1 MDFDS
6 PDSDSEAL
14 DQIRNQ
20 GGSQARLGADTGS
33 RSAETSTRGGRSG
46 AGMASSSG
54 ARPEIVRL
62 EDEPRARP
70 SRPDY
75 SSEVKEWKRGASS
88 VDERKAILNKLLS
101 RQKSMNTGRGGGGT
115 RVGLDLSDDDSSDEN
130 KPQKSNFASR
140 EKLRNYL
147 LEMRTGMPAKDV
159 DTALSPHGRQQHVQ
173 HYDMELMKRMDAEA
187 FADISSI
194 MSRQC
199 ANILSC
205 PDMLTV
211 KRVCAHAQTDLAIYG
226 ISQLQ
231 LWTTG
236 TDDKDT
242 LESSGVDSTAA
253 GSVVLRLPH
262 VTKALQIAEDEGK
275 ISRGGGS
282 GGLADVG
289 IKIATVR
296 PDDFSWDELERAMRL
311 VGGESGSVS
320 HSASKKWY
328 AIHIVSPSPK
338 LYLSLG
344 LPGSGSADLP
354 RQVLLMSE
362 SVVSTNTVAVSNRMA
377 HSSPYKVKSLF
388 MSVAQALRPYT
399 SCHSALP
406 GRATGLY
413 RRSLAQL
420 ERSAA
425 LAELKEA
432 KGDGRRQM
440 PSE

>member
-1 MDFDS
+1 
-6 PDSDSEAL
+6 
-14 DQIRNQ
+14 
-20 GGSQARLGADTGS
+20 
-33 RSAETSTRGGRSG
+33 
-46 AGMASSSG
+46 
-54 ARPEIVRL
+54 
-62 EDEPRARP
+62 
-70 SRPDY
+70 
-75 SSEVKEWKRGASS
+75 
-88 VDERKAILNKLLS
+88 
-101 RQKSMNTGRGGGGT
+101 
-115 RVGLDLSDDDSSDEN
+115 
-130 KPQKSNFASR
+130 
-140 EKLRNYL
+140 
-147 LEMRTGMPAKDV
+147 
-159 DTALSPHGRQQHVQ
+159 
-173 HYDMELMKRMDAEA
+173 
-187 FADISSI
+187 
-194 MSRQC
+194 
-199 ANILSC
+199 
-205 PDMLTV
+205 MLTV

-328 AIHIVSPSPK
+328 AIHIVSPSPE

-388 MSVAQALRPYT
+388 MQECLRKLLT
-399 SCHSALP
+399 TLSL
-406 GRATGLY
+406 RATQLYQEGQQGLY

-432 KGDGRRQM
+432 VKGEMGEAADAKQVARVLSRALGPLYNGEGHGRHHGVSGQLDSPDAFKAWVLTSQLVGEYVGSDSGEQVPMMTAHVGHLKGNFITLGEIAHNTALGRVLPKANKIATRNECIVSSLQESDLVSAGLMPRIETAGVDLLDGEETLPTWGTSRDLCVVTRAV
-440 PSE
+440 PIGATTSAG